1 MKYRKLIKPA
11 VCMAVICCLVASDST
26 VSNAVRSISE
36 IEAEQDSLQD
46 EIDTLDADLY
56 SLVSQI
62 TEIENAIA
70 ETEAEKKPAETQAE
84 EILRQNIWK
93 QVDFEQMHTL
103 QKRILQAGL
112 LAPTSMGK
120 RPWEFY
126 VIRDR
131 EILQKLSK
139 AKQHGAA
146 MLADCNTAIAVFA
159 DSDLSD
165 AWIED
170 CSVVL
175 GYMYLMAE
183 EQGVGSCWVQMR
195 MRKDEA
201 GNAAAIAGDLFTSFV
216 QDGPGQ
222 LREQYFYH
230 AGSHGL
236 YGVRYLIGR
245 LTHKNNKEN

>member
-1 MKYRKLIKPA
+1 MELLEL
-11 VCMAVICCLVASDST
+11 MA
-26 VSNAVRSISE
+26 NRRSIRKY
-36 IEAEQDSLQD
+36 
-46 EIDTLDADLY
+46 T
-56 SLVSQI
+56 
-62 TEIENAIA
+62 N
-70 ETEAEKKPAETQAE
+70 E
-84 EILRQNIWK
+84 EIPEEKL
-93 QVDFEQMHTL
+93 
-103 QKRILQAGL
+103 KRILQAGL

-146 MLADCNTAIAVFA
+146 MLADCNAAIAVFA

-195 MRKDEA
+195 MRKDETD
-201 GNAAAIAGDLFTSFV
+201 GDA
-216 QDGPGQ
+216 
-222 LREQYFYH
+222 EQNVRDT
-230 AGSHGL
+230 L
-236 YGVRYLIGR
+236 GVELPWRMVGIMALGMPAEEKAPYSLDE
-245 LTHKNNKEN
+245 LKWEKVHK